1 MCVTRTRKRSGLQ
14 TKVDIRELCGA
25 PVSALLAQTW
35 VALHGRL
42 RIWMPNRVS
51 PQCVSLPSR
60 ASSAALTGCMCAS
73 TTEDALCSAS
83 NREYEYVYVLGVC
96 VHVLG
101 VCVCVCVCVC
111 ALEPD
116 SRRMGVIGQ
125 RESCTVECVWRGGGG
140 RWEDGGTVV
149 QG

>member
-42 RIWMPNRVS
+42 RIWMPNHENHVS
-51 PQCVSLPSR
+51 SLPSR

-73 TTEDALCSAS
+73 TTDDALCSAS
-83 NREYEYVYVLGVC
+83 NREYEYVYVLGAC

-101 VCVCVCVCVC
+101 GCVCECVCVCVC
-111 ALEPD
+111 
-116 SRRMGVIGQ
+116 
-125 RESCTVECVWRGGGG
+125 ECEHWNRLVAEWG
-140 RWEDGGTVV
+140 
-149 QG
+149 